1 MIGNKN
7 LVLDK
12 TIWLTTCMLFL
23 AGIALPMFSL
33 NQFVVFHDKFSLF
46 ESVVCLLKEK
56 EWFLSTALF
65 VFSILAPAYKL
76 YLLGILLRNKETD
89 TRIKAKI
96 IKKLAIISKW
106 SMADVFVVAII
117 VSTVKLGIIANVTVH
132 IGIVFFGLAVL
143 LSMLLVHRQMSKYE
157 FKEKGQDTGKEIA
170 EKN

>member
-1 MIGNKN
+1 MIEGKKTAF
-7 LVLDK
+7 DK
-12 TIWLTTCMLFL
+12 IIWLVSSLLFV
-23 AGIALPMFSL
+23 AGVLLPMFSF
-33 NQFVVFHDKFSLF
+33 NQFVVFHDRFSLF
-46 ESVVCLLKEK
+46 ESVVYLLKEK
-56 EWFLSTALF
+56 EWFLSVALF

-89 TRIKAKI
+89 TRIKAQI

-157 FKEKGQDTGKEIA
+157 FTEKGQDTGKEIA
-170 EKN
+170 E